1 MKYPMVKTFQ
11 FWIVTLSALAVASLT
26 FGLGLWQLDRAAQKE
41 KISLAQRQ
49 QTIESLTGQ
58 WATEH
63 SIYLDNRQMNTP
75 SGQALQGFYVVT
87 PLFINAQDFVLVQ
100 RGWIAR
106 DFQDRRKLQSVE
118 TPAGPVSLTALRMTD
133 PVVPDIYQN
142 ESASDYQREMPIAQY
157 VKLVHFQ
164 QVLPQARYLG
174 MWRQIEDATANSSD
188 GLKRHWPEPAS
199 GVAKHHAY
207 AFQWFALCALVL
219 GLYVWF
225 QLIVPFKKRK
235 QSPAV

>member
-26 FGLGLWQLDRAAQKE
+26 FGLGIWQLDRAALKE
-41 KISLAQRQ
+41 KISSAQRQ
-49 QTIESLTGQ
+49 QTPESLTGQ

-106 DFQDRRKLQSVE
+106 DFQNRRRLQSVQ
-118 TPAGPVSLTALRMTD
+118 TPTGPVSLMALRMAD

-142 ESASDYQREMPIAQY
+142 ESASDYLREKPITQY

-164 QVLPQARYLG
+164 QALPQARYLG
-174 MWRQIEDATANSSD
+174 MWRQIEDGATNSSD
-188 GLKRHWPEPAS
+188 GLKRHWPETAS

-225 QLIVPFKKRK
+225 QLIEPLKKGT
-235 QSPAV
+235 